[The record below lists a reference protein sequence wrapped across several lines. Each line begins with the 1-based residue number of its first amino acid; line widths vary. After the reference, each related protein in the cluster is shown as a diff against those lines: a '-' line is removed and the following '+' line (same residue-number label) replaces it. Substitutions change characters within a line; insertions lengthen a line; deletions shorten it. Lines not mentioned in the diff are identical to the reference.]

1 MGNARRELLG
11 AARLVL
17 DIRDRPGPPSLRFE
31 TADDGRMLLLRQAG
45 RPLLLGRSVIDGAPC
60 CPELRL
66 HRLDGYRSPLPPLRT
81 ARQRSSVNW
90 PHEYARRLE
99 ETTGTPLSDG
109 RWELALRTGFP
120 PGIWEEDLVRE
131 WPGGSLGLYCGG
143 GWHGVVPLRPLS
155 PPDSGRV
162 KAYRKLVREG
172 TLAPVLLWWV
182 TFLDGWLLL
191 DGHDRA
197 VAALA
202 EGRTPHCVEL
212 TRLPAPDQRWHG
224 AEKIHQAHEYH
235 MERLAAL
242 PPGPGAERQ
251 RDAVQRAY
259 GDTLAELPYA
269 AVPTATHPLHGGA
282 PAWRALARAAMFQF
296 PGD

>member
-11 AARLVL
+11 AGRLVL
-17 DIRDRPGPPSLRFE
+17 DIRDRPGSPSLRFE
-31 TADDGRMLLLRQAG
+31 TADDGRKLLLRQAG
-45 RPLLLGRSVIDGAPC
+45 RPLLLGSSVVDGAPC

-66 HRLDGYRSPLPPLRT
+66 HRLDGYRSPLPPLSA

-99 ETTGTPLSDG
+99 EATGTPLSDG

-120 PGIWEEDLVRE
+120 PGIWEEDFVRE

-162 KAYRKLVREG
+162 KAHRRLVREG
-172 TLAPVLLWWV
+172 TSAPVLLWWV

-202 EGRTPHCVEL
+202 EGRRPDSVVL
-212 TRLPAPDQRWHG
+212 AQLPPADKQWHG
-224 AEKIHQAHEYH
+224 AEKIDEAHEYH
-235 MERLAAL
+235 VQRLAAL
-242 PPGPGAERQ
+242 PPGPETERQ
-251 RDAVQRAY
+251 RDAVNRAY

-269 AVPTATHPLHGGA
+269 TVPTATHPLPGGA
-282 PAWRALARAAMFQF
+282 PAWHALAAAMLQF